1 MEMNQ
6 EQKDRWAKL
15 RVKGASRFIFRGVAV
30 SALCAVAGHIVW
42 RLLTL
47 LWRDDFTPH
56 FVRDPG
62 SAIALII
69 GFAVAGYLQSAREWR
84 KKEREYLTMVESE
97 NNNHGAVRP
106 DAI

>member
-6 EQKDRWAKL
+6 KQKERWTKL
-15 RVKGASRFIFRGVAV
+15 RVKGAGRFIFHGVAV

-42 RLLTL
+42 WLLTL
-47 LWRDDFTPH
+47 LWRDDSTPH

-62 SAIALII
+62 SAIALTI

-84 KKEREYLTMVESE
+84 KNEREYLTMIESE
-97 NNNHGAVRP
+97 SNNHVSV
-106 DAI
+106 